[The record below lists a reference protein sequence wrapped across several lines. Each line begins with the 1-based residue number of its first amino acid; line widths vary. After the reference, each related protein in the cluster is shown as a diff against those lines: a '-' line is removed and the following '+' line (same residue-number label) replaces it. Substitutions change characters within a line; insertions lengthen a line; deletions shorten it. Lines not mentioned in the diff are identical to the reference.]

1 MNDLIGHFG
10 DFETFIHDA
19 SLESKIFRTWS
30 DDQQEKMLFRIV
42 GSVQICNHILLE
54 IVIVDNEIPE
64 FDVDDPVVL
73 VWLDDIV
80 EQGFEFHQEDQFIE
94 DGGETDER

>member
-19 SLESKIFRTWS
+19 NIEGKIFRTWS
-30 DDQQEKMLFRIV
+30 DSQREKMLFRII

-64 FDVDDPVVL
+64 FDVNDPVVL
-73 VWLDDIV
+73 IWLDDIV
-80 EQGFEFHQEDQFIE
+80 EQGFEFHQEDQFVN
-94 DGGETDER
+94 DGGEADET

>member
-19 SLESKIFRTWS
+19 NLESKVFRTWS
-30 DDQQEKMLFRIV
+30 DGQQEKMLFRII
-42 GSVQICNHILLE
+42 GSVQICNRILLE

-64 FDVDDPVVL
+64 FDVDDPIVL

-94 DGGETDER
+94 DGGETDEG

>member
-30 DDQQEKMLFRIV
+30 DDQREKMLFRIV
-42 GSVQICNHILLE
+42 GSIQICNHILLE

>member
-30 DDQQEKMLFRIV
+30 DDQREKMLFRIV